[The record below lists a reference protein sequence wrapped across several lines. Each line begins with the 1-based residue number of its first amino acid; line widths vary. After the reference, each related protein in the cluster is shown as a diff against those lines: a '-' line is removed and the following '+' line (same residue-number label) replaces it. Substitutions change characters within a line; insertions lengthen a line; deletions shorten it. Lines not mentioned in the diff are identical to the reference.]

1 MQSNNFQNVQQ
12 MTKTTGYLGNHP
24 KSHWPCWNNQLWLR
38 SRVNNR
44 PFSEA
49 GKNFKTVL
57 PCLVK
62 VWKTFFL
69 YPACPSQ
76 IPCILSVVEAWA
88 VPCPKASFAKK
99 KTISKWS
106 VFSAQSFLRYRLV
119 LPIIPFNFPPFS
131 KRSLSLYNFLPQ
143 PYTNYNQPLIDVPN
157 PEDKLCWEK
166 VVVF

>member
-49 GKNFKTVL
+49 GKIFKTVL

-62 VWKTFFL
+62 VWQTFFL

-99 KTISKWS
+99 NTSSKWS
-106 VFSAQSFLRYRLV
+106 VFGAKHSLGNRLV
-119 LPIIPFNFPPFS
+119 LPEAIVSHVNRILNYLNAIFYS
-131 KRSLSLYNFLPQ
+131 SLKCLKITYLCGIRSLCS
-143 PYTNYNQPLIDVPN
+143 
-157 PEDKLCWEK
+157 
-166 VVVF
+166 